1 MFPGASE
8 GKRELGDR
16 IELRKESAGS
26 CGPLRLNSVHF
37 YSQNIQRCSNFLPK
51 KLRRLSDVL
60 PFDASWPLAPKFSN
74 CLSMQASVAMGI
86 QQSSISQH
94 LSPSS
99 QPVRTTRA
107 NRRSLTAHR
116 LVSPRV
122 SSVLPSPSRIGNRK
136 SGRADA

>member
-60 PFDASWPLAPKFSN
+60 PFDASCIALYVTDRQSQDDQARALGIRGDFGYCSDLIPL
-74 CLSMQASVAMGI
+74 
-86 QQSSISQH
+86 
-94 LSPSS
+94 
-99 QPVRTTRA
+99 
-107 NRRSLTAHR
+107 
-116 LVSPRV
+116 
-122 SSVLPSPSRIGNRK
+122 
-136 SGRADA
+136 